1 MRSITKKTA
10 AVEYA
15 NFTLNKN
22 VPLVDRPGGSLI
34 WMPVLLVIVTLATL
48 IILPTLVLRRTDR
61 LRDEITNV
69 AAPASATLAQ
79 INRDLANEMSAL
91 RGYFLGGGNDF
102 FERYNEARQEEAN
115 LRPVLQRLAEKLG
128 PLSQAE
134 FKTFQEK
141 IEQWRQLQGRFERD
155 AISRELYVSRLA
167 ENQYRYERALE
178 ASDKLAHTINN
189 VASTRREAIREI
201 QRTETILTAILVAL
215 GLAST
220 VSVIWLSLR
229 ATSFTAQLRRRANEE
244 IAFRQVASALTGA
257 LDIDEIMRG
266 VSESAAVVTRADGS
280 YVEKIVSDQGT
291 VEVVATAGK
300 GTPPRGTIVEY
311 PGSLTE
317 EIIERGDPLI
327 LVNMATFG
335 KSMAPYMSE
344 YCPQCEVMVVPL
356 LSEDEPLG
364 ALVLLNSSQSGRRF
378 SAEDL
383 AKGKGLGDLA
393 SLALRRVGMMEGER
407 DAREAAEAAVEAR
420 DEVLGVVSHDLRNPL
435 TTILL
440 TAQLLPRLPFEEQPS
455 HLENILLSAQRMD
468 RLIRDL
474 LDAARIDSKRFT
486 LDARPVEAGEL
497 VREVCKTHGAI
508 ANAKGQNLVCEVSD
522 SPLPKVCADR
532 DRMLQL
538 LSNLVGNAMKFTPEG
553 GTITVGVEPADSMVR
568 FSVADSGPGIPPKEL
583 SNVFDR
589 FWQSKKTAHL
599 GAGLGLSIARGIA
612 EAHGG
617 RISVENRPEGGAL
630 FLVEIPAIAPR
641 SGSPGTEHSEERES
655 IGSRA

>member
-1 MRSITKKTA
+1 MRPVTKKTA

-15 NFTLNKN
+15 HFILNKTR
-22 VPLVDRPGGSLI
+22 PLAERPGGLLT
-34 WMPVLLVIVTLATL
+34 WMPVILVIVTFATL
-48 IILPTLVLRRTDR
+48 IILPPFVHQK
-61 LRDEITNV
+61 TNRIRNDIANV
-69 AAPASATLAQ
+69 VEPASATLGQ
-79 INRDLANEMSAL
+79 INRHLANEMSAL

-102 FERYNEARQEEAN
+102 FERYNEARQGEAS
-115 LRPVLQRLAEKLG
+115 LRRDLEGLAMKLG
-128 PLSQAE
+128 PQSQAE
-134 FKTFQEK
+134 LKTFQTR

-155 AISRELYVSRLA
+155 AVSRELYVSRLA

-178 ASDKLAHTINN
+178 ASDRLGNAINN
-189 VASTRREAIREI
+189 VASTRREAMRDI
-201 QRTETILTAILVAL
+201 QRIDTVLTAILVTL

-220 VSVIWLSLR
+220 MSVIWLSLR
-229 ATSFTAQLRRRANEE
+229 ATSFTAQLHRRANEE
-244 IAFRQVASALTGA
+244 IAFSQVASALTGA

-266 VSESAAVVTRADGS
+266 VSESAAIVTRADGS

-317 EIIERGDPLI
+317 EIIERGEPLI
-327 LVNMATFG
+327 LVDMAALG

-344 YCPQCEVMVVPL
+344 HCPNCEMMVIPL

-364 ALVLLNSSQSGRRF
+364 ALVLLNSSESGRRF
-378 SAEDL
+378 NQEDL

-407 DAREAAEAAVEAR
+407 EARQAAEAAVEAR

-440 TAQLLPRLPFEEQPS
+440 TAKLLPALPSEEHAS
-455 HLENILLSAQRMD
+455 HLENILLSAKRMD

-486 LDARPVEAGEL
+486 VDPKPIDAAEI
-497 VREVCKTHGAI
+497 VREVCKTHAAI
-508 ANAKGQNLVCEVSD
+508 ASAKNQKLTWEVS
-522 SPLPKVCADR
+522 SSLPKVCADH
-532 DRMLQL
+532 DRLIQL
-538 LSNLVGNAMKFTPEG
+538 LSNLVGNAMKFSPENG
-553 GTITVGVEPADSMVR
+553 AIIVGAEAAGSVVR
-568 FSVADSGPGIPPKEL
+568 FSIADSGPGIPPKEL
-583 SNVFDR
+583 SNLFDR
-589 FWQSKKTAHL
+589 FWQAKKTAHL

-617 RISVENRPEGGAL
+617 RISVENRPEGGAV

-641 SGSPGTEHSEERES
+641 PGPPEAECAEEGES